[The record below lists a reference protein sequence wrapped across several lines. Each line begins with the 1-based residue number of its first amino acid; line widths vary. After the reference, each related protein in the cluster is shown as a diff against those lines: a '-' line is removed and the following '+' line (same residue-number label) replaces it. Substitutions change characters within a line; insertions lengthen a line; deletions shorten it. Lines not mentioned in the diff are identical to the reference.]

1 MQIHALELVTPA
13 ATNDPVVTATVAK
26 LALRI
31 DGTDL
36 DTEIER
42 LVRAGTAVA
51 QAELRR
57 ALLDQT
63 WALRLDCFPGHG
75 VIELPY
81 GCASVTSVTYY
92 DDANVQQTLSG
103 TGYVVDT
110 ASAPGRLFRA
120 DGTTWPTTYRRP
132 NAVTVTMVCGFGAAA
147 DVPEEIKDWI
157 IAYVGARIRNPEAFM
172 QGPSVSAQPNRFIDA
187 LLDQW
192 RLTVV

>member
-1 MQIHALELVTPA
+1 MQIHALELITPA
-13 ATNDPVVTATVAK
+13 ATNDPVVTATTAK

-42 LVRAGTAVA
+42 LVRSATA
-51 QAELRR
+51 QAQTEMRR
-57 ALLDQT
+57 AILTQT
-63 WALRLDCFPGHG
+63 WALRLDCFPSHG
-75 VIELPY
+75 VIELPF
-81 GCASVTSVTYY
+81 GCTSVTSVTYY
-92 DDANVQQTLSG
+92 DDANASQTLSSSL
-103 TGYVVDT
+103 YVVDV
-110 ASAPGRLFRA
+110 ASAPGRLARA

-132 NAVTVTMVCGFGAAA
+132 NAVTVTMVCGFGGAV

-157 IAYVGARIRNPEAFM
+157 IAHVGSRIRNPEAFM
-172 QGPSVSAQPNRFIDA
+172 QGPSVSAQPNRFIDG